1 MMVPRPLKPSG
12 AGEGTP
18 FEFEGVGSIAHL
30 GSSTRST
37 PHPET
42 GSTTFHTS
50 SLLVQPPRS
59 QRSCLQETWSPQG
72 PGPPACLPLIGK
84 QNEIPY
90 NQPVP

>member
-59 QRSCLQETWSPQG
+59 QRSSRKLGAPKALDPQ
-72 PGPPACLPLIGK
+72 LVFL
-84 QNEIPY
+84 
-90 NQPVP
+90 